1 MVVGD
6 HRTAS
11 GRVSAPTFLSPEAI
25 VVGETITLGE
35 DAAHHMRVLRL
46 DVGAPVQL
54 LDGLGAFG
62 AGTLVRLAKRNASV
76 HVETAVHADP
86 LPPVHVVVPIADR
99 DRMLWLAEKMA
110 ELGATS
116 WRPVMFKRSRSVTPR
131 GEGTVFHHKVTA
143 RMSSALEQSRG
154 AWLPQLY
161 PEATLE
167 NAIAATPN
175 GVRLVLDGSGAA
187 VVPSLMALL
196 AAARGSVP
204 AGGLVPVTVVVG
216 PEGGLE
222 SAELQLLRDSGFR
235 AVTLGRTVLRFE
247 TAAVAGLA
255 VVRAALDASASP
267 SPSAAVETPDA

>member
-1 MVVGD
+1 MSV
-6 HRTAS
+6 
-11 GRVSAPTFLSPEAI
+11 PTFLAPEAI
-25 VVGETITLGE
+25 VVGETLTLGE

-54 LDGLGAFG
+54 LDGLGASG
-62 AGTLVRLAKRNASV
+62 TGTLVRLAKRNASV
-76 HVETAVHADP
+76 HVETAVYADA

-131 GEGTVFHHKVTA
+131 GEGTVFHQKVTA

-167 NAIAATPN
+167 NAIAATPG

-187 VVPSLMALL
+187 VVPVLDALL
-196 AAARGSVP
+196 TDARRALP
-204 AGGLVPVTVVVG
+204 EGGLVPVTVVVG

-222 SAELQLLRDSGFR
+222 SAELQLLVESGFR

-255 VVRAALDASASP
+255 VVRAALDVSAQP
-267 SPSAAVETPDA
+267 SSAAAVERSDA